1 MIIIS
6 LVNKLMLKKNEIKIS
21 ILIPCY
27 NELNTIKEI
36 IKKVNYNL
44 QLYGFND
51 YEILV
56 VDDYSNDG
64 TSEIL
69 KQISLEKNIK
79 IFSHS
84 QNLGKGA
91 AVHTG
96 IENTTGDILI
106 IQDADLEYDPSD
118 YDKLLRPFFEAD
130 ADIVYG
136 SRFIGGG
143 KYVRIHFFWHYLAN
157 KIITFVCN
165 MFTNLN
171 LTDVETGYKV
181 FKTSCLKNV
190 KLKEKSF
197 SFEPEIT
204 IKLAKKKFKF
214 FEVPISYNG
223 RSYNEGKKIGLKDAF
238 IAFKAIFIYSIIK

>member
-1 MIIIS
+1 
-6 LVNKLMLKKNEIKIS
+6 MLKKNEIKIS

-27 NELNTIKEI
+27 NEVNTIKEI

-44 QLYGFND
+44 QLYSFND

-96 IENTTGDILI
+96 IENSTGNILI

-118 YDKLLRPFFEAD
+118 YDNLLRPFFEAD
-130 ADIVYG
+130 ADVVYG